1 MQTKKH
7 RLDKE
12 VYKKYSSI
20 SFTISLTTCIDSA
33 LMDSVFE
40 SIESILIE
48 TSAKYSIILPVYL
61 LMPNHMHL
69 ITNTLTEE
77 ADSLKA
83 INMFKQKSGFKYSQS
98 YPRTKWQ
105 RSFHDH
111 IIRDDEDMF
120 EHVRYILYNPVRK
133 QLVENWKDYKYKG
146 SQVYDLNELVL

>member
-20 SFTISLTTCIDSA
+20 SFTINLTADIDSA

-48 TSAKYSIILPVYL
+48 TATKYSVILPVYL

-69 ITNTLTEE
+69 ITDTLTEE

-83 INMFKQKSGFKYSQS
+83 IKMFKQKTGFEYSQS
-98 YPRTKWQ
+98 NPRTKWQ

-111 IIRDDEDMF
+111 IIRDDGDMF

-146 SQVYDLNELVL
+146 SQVYYF